1 MSSAAHDSLRIIPFN
16 IAADATASDS
26 QDVKGHVPVGIITPP
41 ALTSPSAEVQASI
54 RCGRTYVAV
63 YGRDGTKYS
72 LTPTASRS
80 VAIPPGDIAG
90 LHELRL
96 VVGTA
101 EAAARTLQLV
111 CRSLG

>member
-1 MSSAAHDSLRIIPFN
+1 MSSAAHDSLRIIPFT
-16 IAADATASDS
+16 IATDATASDS
-26 QDVKGHVPVGIITPP
+26 QDVKGHVPVGIITPA
-41 ALTSPSAEVQASI
+41 ALTSTSAELQVSI
-54 RCGRTYVAV
+54 DGGTTFVPV
-63 YGRDGTKYS
+63 YDKDGTKYS
-72 LTPTASRS
+72 LTLAPSRF

-101 EAAARTLQLV
+101 EDAARTLQLV